1 MILVAI
7 QKVEARIEAIGEN
20 DPNESQ
26 WVGPKGTN
34 SCNQTMEEWVDAVKK
49 AITDANGG
57 NGCSAA
63 KIKLTIQKRPNVP
76 NKELHLNEKITK
88 KVE

>member
-7 QKVEARIEAIGEN
+7 QKAEARIEGIGKN
-20 DPNESQ
+20 DPIESQ
-26 WVGPKGTN
+26 WVGPKGTH
-34 SCNQTMEEWVDAVKK
+34 SCNQTMEEWVDAVQK
-49 AITDANGG
+49 AITDANARK
-57 NGCSAA
+57 GCSAA

-76 NKELHLNEKITK
+76 NRELHFHERITK